1 MSYLT
6 KEKIEETLS
15 VLYSKE
21 KFIKENHEGKK
32 IILLKDISNLPNIDI
47 NESLKLRNE
56 TTVIPYSVDRYID
69 DVIEYF
75 EKYLPDAMTEEFV
88 ASRIKPV
95 DTSDWKAED
104 VYPSRIVDS
113 NIIIPWE

>member
-1 MSYLT
+1 
-6 KEKIEETLS
+6 
-15 VLYSKE
+15 
-21 KFIKENHEGKK
+21 
-32 IILLKDISNLPNIDI
+32 
-47 NESLKLRNE
+47 
-56 TTVIPYSVDRYID
+56 
-69 DVIEYF
+69 
-75 EKYLPDAMTEEFV
+75 MTEEFV

>member
-6 KEKIEETLS
+6 KEKIEETLG
-15 VLYSKE
+15 VLYEKE
-21 KFIKENHEGKK
+21 KFLEKNYEGKK
-32 IILLKDISNLPNIDI
+32 VLKFEDLADLPNIDI
-47 NESLKLRNE
+47 GESIKLRNE

-75 EKYLPDAMTEEFV
+75 EKYLPDAFTEEYI
-88 ASRIKPV
+88 ASRTSVV

-104 VYPSRIVDS
+104 VYPEHITSR
-113 NIIIPWE
+113 NIPWE

>member
-104 VYPSRIVDS
+104 VYPEH
-113 NIIIPWE
+113 IINNNIPWE